1 ALKMEMHG
9 MSKSSITID
18 HRGLPVRVTTSPG
31 EMLRAEF
38 LEPLGMSANALA
50 LALRVPAN
58 RVTAII
64 NGERAVTADTAMR
77 LARYFGTSARFWLNL
92 QQSYDLSRAAAE
104 TGAAIAR
111 EVLPREHSEAA

>member
-1 ALKMEMHG
+1 
-9 MSKSSITID
+9 MSKSSIIID
-18 HRGLPVRVTTSPG
+18 QREQPARVTTSPG

-58 RVTAII
+58 RITAII

-77 LARYFGTSARFWLNL
+77 LARYFSTSPRFWLNL
-92 QQSYDLSRAAAE
+92 QQAHDLSRAWAE
-104 TGAAIAR
+104 SSAIIAGEVNPR
-111 EVLPREHSEAA
+111 EVSEAA

>member
-1 ALKMEMHG
+1 

-18 HRGLPVRVTTSPG
+18 HREQLARVTTSPG

-58 RVTAII
+58 RITSII
-64 NGERAVTADTAMR
+64 NGERAITADTAMR
-77 LARYFGTSARFWLNL
+77 LGRYFGTSARFWLNL
-92 QQSYDLSRAAAE
+92 QQAHDLSRAAMQS
-104 TGAAIAR
+104 GATIAR
-111 EVLPREHSEAA
+111 EVVPRELPEVA